1 MATAR
6 GIILYSFLLCS
17 FALVSSRANAG
28 YHPRVGRGQGGVA
41 QHGGRGRGSIPGE
54 TIFNVLQYGA
64 KPGGKKDSTEAFM
77 KAWVAACH
85 WRGKARLLIPQG
97 IFLIGQVTFQGPCN
111 SPTPIIVQVAATLKA
126 VTDIS
131 EFASPEWV
139 TFEDINGLIVTGG
152 GTFDGQG
159 DVVWK
164 YNDCRKNSNCQLLP
178 TSIKFNSITNG
189 NLRGINSVNA
199 KSFHIAMNRCQN
211 FRAFGLHIIAPEDS
225 PNTDG
230 IHISSSNFVKV
241 SKSIISTGDDCISIG
256 QGSTNISINKVTCGP
271 GHGISI
277 GSLGKYPD
285 EKDVMGII
293 VKNSTLMNTD
303 NGLRI
308 KTWPGSPPSQAS
320 GILFQDIIM
329 KNVKNPIIIDQLYC
343 PSGSSCRTQPSRVR
357 ISNIHY
363 RNIRGTSSSPL
374 GVNLMCSPQFP
385 CQNVELFDIN
395 LRYSG
400 KRRVSTLTSSC
411 SNVKAGFGGVQIP
424 PPCR

>member
-1 MATAR
+1 
-6 GIILYSFLLCS
+6 
-17 FALVSSRANAG
+17 
-28 YHPRVGRGQGGVA
+28 
-41 QHGGRGRGSIPGE
+41 
-54 TIFNVLQYGA
+54 
-64 KPGGKKDSTEAFM
+64 M

-164 YNDCRKNSNCQLLP
+164 YNDCRRNSNCQLLP

-211 FRAFGLHIIAPEDS
+211 FRAFGLHITAPEDS

-400 KRRVSTLTSSC
+400 KRRVSALTSSC